1 MRVVSSACR
10 AGATARALRMLSSA
24 APTRL
29 ARSVAGLARPPHHR
43 LGTHRRLREGSA
55 SVARRRTRAAL
66 ADGGGTPTDPWNK
79 APIDLSDRLYGY
91 LLEHTREPEVLRRL
105 RVETSQMRGSQMQVP
120 PEQGAFMAL
129 LCELIGARRV
139 VEIGTYTGYSSVA
152 MALTL
157 PKDDPEAY
165 LVACDSSEP
174 SLEVARRYWKE
185 AGVDGVVREMLGDGA
200 ASLETLIAES
210 EGARPF
216 DVAFVDADKRGYWG
230 YYEQL
235 LKLVRPGG
243 LIAVDNV
250 LWYGRVADASET
262 GKQTEA
268 IRAFNRSVF
277 EDERVTHCTV
287 PVGDGLTLVRVRA

>member
-1 MRVVSSACR
+1 
-10 AGATARALRMLSSA
+10 
-24 APTRL
+24 
-29 ARSVAGLARPPHHR
+29 
-43 LGTHRRLREGSA
+43 
-55 SVARRRTRAAL
+55 
-66 ADGGGTPTDPWNK
+66 
-79 APIDLSDRLYGY
+79 
-91 LLEHTREPEVLRRL
+91 
-105 RVETSQMRGSQMQVP
+105 MQVP

-129 LCELIGARRV
+129 LCELMGARRV